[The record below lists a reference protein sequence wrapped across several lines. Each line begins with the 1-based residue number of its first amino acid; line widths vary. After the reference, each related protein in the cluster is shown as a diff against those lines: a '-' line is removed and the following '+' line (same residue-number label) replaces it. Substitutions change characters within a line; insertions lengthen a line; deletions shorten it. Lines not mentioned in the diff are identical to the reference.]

1 MGLSSRE
8 TQLEKIMMNK
18 ILRVLV
24 VIVIL
29 ILIAWAGDGDFDEEE
44 RQAKYYKHN
53 VCLGV
58 WPDYK
63 KLNPDCGNKNEN

>member
-1 MGLSSRE
+1 M
-8 TQLEKIMMNK
+8 
-18 ILRVLV
+18 
-24 VIVIL
+24 IL

-63 KLNPDCGNKNEN
+63 NLNPDCGNKNEN